1 MGLEDG
7 ERGIGLDCFATGCI
21 NFVTSH
27 LMSNALFV
35 THGGMLDCFATG
47 GLLNFVTSHLMSNAS
62 FVTFYGLAQ
71 DMNPS

>member
-1 MGLEDG
+1 MGVEDG

-35 THGGMLDCFATG
+35 THGGIGLDFATG
-47 GLLNFVTSHLMSNAS
+47 GLH
-62 FVTFYGLAQ
+62 
-71 DMNPS
+71 